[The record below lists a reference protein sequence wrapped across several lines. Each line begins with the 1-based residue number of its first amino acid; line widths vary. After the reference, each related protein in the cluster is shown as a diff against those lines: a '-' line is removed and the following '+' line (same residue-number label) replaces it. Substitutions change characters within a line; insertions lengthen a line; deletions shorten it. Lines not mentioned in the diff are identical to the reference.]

1 MRMRFGFI
9 SGDVFLELER
19 AEGLDLLNWLGF
31 GRAEFGSVTAS
42 DLLARCRRRL
52 WPEFGA
58 TPHTEHVAALARGL
72 VRGAKGAGPQLLVQF
87 G

>member
-1 MRMRFGFI
+1 MRMRFGFVP
-9 SGDVFLELER
+9 GDVFLDLDR
-19 AEGLDLLNWLGF
+19 SAGLDLVEWLGL
-31 GRAEFGSVTAS
+31 GRAEFGALTAS

-72 VRGAKGAGPQLLVQF
+72 VRGARGSAPGSLVRF